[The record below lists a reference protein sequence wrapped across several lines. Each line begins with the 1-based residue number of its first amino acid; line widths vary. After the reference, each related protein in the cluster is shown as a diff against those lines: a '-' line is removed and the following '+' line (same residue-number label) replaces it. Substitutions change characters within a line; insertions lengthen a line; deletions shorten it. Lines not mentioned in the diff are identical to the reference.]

1 MIHMRSNSTRHTL
14 MNQIKRSLLSIF
26 LESFEINLYTNIFYC
41 EEIKFELKRLNDLE
55 HDF

>member
-1 MIHMRSNSTRHTL
+1 MRSNSTRHTL